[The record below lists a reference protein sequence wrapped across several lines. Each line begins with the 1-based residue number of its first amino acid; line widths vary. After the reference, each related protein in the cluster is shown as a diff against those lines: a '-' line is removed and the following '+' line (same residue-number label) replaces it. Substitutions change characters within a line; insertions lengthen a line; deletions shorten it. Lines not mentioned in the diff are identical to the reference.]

1 MSNAAFT
8 PGIEGLMSGEIDLD
22 TAVLKAALVRGYT
35 FSAAHK
41 FVSDITSNSGVL
53 NGTSAALGS
62 VSITGGVL
70 DAADTTITTTASAV
84 NHSVVIFQAS
94 AVTGGSDVA
103 SSSQRLV
110 AWLDTA
116 SDSSLPIQPGTG
128 SVAVTWSN
136 GSSKIIKIG

>member
-41 FVSDITSNSGVL
+41 FVSDITNNSGTL
-53 NGTSAALGS
+53 NGTSAALSS
-62 VSITGGVL
+62 VAVTGGVL
-70 DAADTTITTTASAV
+70 DAADTTITTTASA
-84 NHSVVIFQAS
+84 NDHSLVIFQSS

-103 SSSQRLV
+103 SSSQRLLC
-110 AWLDTA
+110 WLDTGTG
-116 SDSSLPIQPGTG
+116 LPIQPGTG

-136 GSSKIIKIG
+136 GSAKILKIG